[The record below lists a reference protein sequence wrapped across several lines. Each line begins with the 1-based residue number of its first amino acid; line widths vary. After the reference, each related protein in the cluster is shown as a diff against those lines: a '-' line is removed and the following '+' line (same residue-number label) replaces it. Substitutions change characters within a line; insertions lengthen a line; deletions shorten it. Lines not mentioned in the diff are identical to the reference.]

1 MQTSNILY
9 LKRVPADQVTP
20 SLNFIKYVFFFYTSS
35 MYLVALR
42 HFVLA
47 VFAGVFMYCQHINV
61 FIDQMD
67 LNLFWNLKH
76 LFAAQSASET
86 FKCYKN

>member
-1 MQTSNILY
+1 
-9 LKRVPADQVTP
+9 
-20 SLNFIKYVFFFYTSS
+20 